1 MLRQLFTLLL
11 IAFLQNGLLSQGSD
25 ETESAEALCL
35 KLMRYATIEPELFVE
50 KVHPDSL
57 KLFREL
63 VLEFIES
70 VPTEERNVVVK
81 VLFDGTLDEKQVTSA
96 TAKHLYVSFLRK
108 LWSATPP
115 DMTEFMDKV
124 ELTIVGTIAEG
135 EVSHVVVRTSVKD
148 TEYRKL
154 YIVSFKKHGNAW
166 RALIAEELEFKIRTL
181 IRKQKESNKAPN

>member
-11 IAFLQNGLLSQGSD
+11 IAFLQNGLLAQGSD
-25 ETESAEALCL
+25 ETESVEALCL
-35 KLMRYATIEPELFVE
+35 KLMHYATIEPELFVE

-70 VPTEERNVVVK
+70 VPSEERNTVVSVM
-81 VLFDGTLDEKQVTSA
+81 FGGTVDEKQVTSA
-96 TAKHLYVSFLRK
+96 TATHLYVSFLRK
-108 LWSATPP
+108 AFPP
-115 DMTEFMDKV
+115 DMTELKDKV

-135 EVSHVVVRTSVKD
+135 EVSHVVVRTSVKE

-154 YIVSFKKHGNAW
+154 DIVSFKKHGNAW